1 MGSVSRLILAII
13 FATPI
18 STYGESI
25 TLAPGQ
31 KVELEDVVKTYLRDG
46 ESWVL
51 VFNYV
56 TDVPINDEEST
67 KRQAAL
73 LFDYTIKGIEK
84 TNATA
89 AAFRAFNGQKAIT
102 GFTFRKSYTTVFE
115 KNDGKWE
122 MYDPN

>member
-1 MGSVSRLILAII
+1 MAII
-13 FATPI
+13 FAIPI
-18 STYGESI
+18 QTYGESI
-25 TLAPGQ
+25 TLASGQ

-46 ESWVL
+46 KNWVL

-56 TDVPINDEEST
+56 TDVPIDDEEST

-73 LFDYTIKGIEK
+73 LFDYTIEGIEK
-84 TNATA
+84 AKATA
-89 AAFRAFNGQKAIT
+89 TAFRAFNGPKAII
-102 GFTFRKSYTTVFE
+102 GVTFRKSYTTVFE